1 MPATAYLFPG
11 QGSQTDAM
19 REEVERLRPDLLDAA
34 VEAAGEDPFARVDED
49 TRFAQ
54 PALLAASLARWSTV
68 AAPHAD
74 AFLGHSLGELAALA
88 AAGAIADGDAV
99 ALAAVRGRLMSR
111 AAAKSEGGMLAL
123 LGALVGDAHRL
134 AAEHGLTV
142 ANDNAPG
149 QLVLAGPRDK
159 LAVAAAAAR
168 AEGIK
173 TMRLGVAGAFH
184 SPAMA
189 AVRGEWES
197 ALADVDI
204 DRPGT
209 LVYSCLTG
217 APIADPRAALADALT
232 APVLFRQAL
241 VELAER
247 AAIVRFVEVGPGRV
261 LTGLVRR
268 TLPAARAETLEL
280 PEAIRA

>member
-68 AAPHAD
+68 AAPDAD

-111 AAAKSEGGMLAL
+111 AAATSEGGMLAL

-159 LAVAAAAAR
+159 LALAAAAAR

-280 PEAIRA
+280 PEAVRA